1 MKRFITILIAGAVSF
16 VMAQD
21 AMDVENA
28 RELMEEKLF
37 VAMEQAAPHIERAQ
51 TEVEEYFQLL
61 TEQQQSALLESK
73 RVAAEAELAKA
84 IEVLTGHNVEIAAQ
98 TEVVRERFNTKVEE
112 LREIQ
117 QRIREINSTD
127 DLDLPEIPSVD

>member
-1 MKRFITILIAGAVSF
+1 MKRFATILIAGVFSV

-21 AMDVENA
+21 ATDMESA
-28 RELMEEKLF
+28 RSMMEERLAA
-37 VAMEQAAPHIERAQ
+37 AMEQAAPHIERAQ
-51 TEVEEYFQLL
+51 AEVEEYFQLL
-61 TEQQQSALLESK
+61 PEQQQSALLESK
-73 RVAAEAELAKA
+73 RVTAEAELAKA

-127 DLDLPEIPSVD
+127 DLDLPEIPSVN